1 MAATAEVRLS
11 TCAAD
16 PALCPEAT
24 GLIHPHAPAIDSFFT
39 FSGGGSVGD
48 FNRDGRQD
56 LFLVTG
62 GEEPDRLY
70 LNQGD
75 GTFREVAEAA
85 GGGGGGP
92 APRAGGGG
100 GGPGGGGGGLGPPPG
115 GPAA

>member
-1 MAATAEVRLS
+1 MAAAAEVRLS
-11 TCAAD
+11 TCATD

-62 GEEPDRLY
+62 GEANRT
-70 LNQGD
+70 GS
-75 GTFREVAEAA
+75 T
-85 GGGGGGP
+85 
-92 APRAGGGG
+92 
-100 GGPGGGGGGLGPPPG
+100 
-115 GPAA
+115 